1 MSDRADSSPT
11 EAEPPD
17 AEGSTGTA
25 GDRDTTA
32 DRGASAKPLD
42 PDDVDRDAAARG
54 QLYSLLARGFRHP
67 DETLHAAA
75 ADGSLAA
82 AIDDLAAAVDL
93 ALDPPAPGT
102 DDDFE
107 TLCARYNDLFVVGFA
122 TYEDRTDGSLAS
134 EGPPVPL
141 YETTYRPEASWG
153 DVNLDIA
160 RAYDYFGLAVDQDDR
175 DNHDALPLQL
185 EFAGYL
191 ARREALGERGAAAA
205 RLDLLD
211 RHLSYVAA
219 GVCTRLAE
227 ETGTGLYGD
236 LADLLA
242 ALVQAEQADLG
253 GRREAGEFDDAGEV
267 DEAGEFD
274 EAGEIDD
281 EGDATVGDAP

>member
-1 MSDRADSSPT
+1 MSDRADSPPT
-11 EAEPPD
+11 ETDPQDPD
-17 AEGSTGTA
+17 RSTGPA
-25 GDRDTTA
+25 GGGDPA
-32 DRGASAKPLD
+32 DRGTPAELLD

-54 QLYSLLARGFRHP
+54 RLYSLLARGFRHP

-75 ADGSLAA
+75 VDGSLAA
-82 AIDDLAAAVDL
+82 AVDDLADTVDL

-107 TLCARYNDLFVVGFA
+107 TLCARYNDLFVVGYA

-141 YETTYRPEASWG
+141 YETTYRPEASWA
-153 DVNLDIA
+153 DVNLDLA
-160 RAYDYFGLAVDQDDR
+160 RAYDYFGLEVDQADR

-185 EFAGYL
+185 EFAAYL
-191 ARREALGERGAAAA
+191 ARREALGEGGGAAA

-219 GVCTRLAE
+219 GVCNGLADE
-227 ETGTGLYGD
+227 SGTGLYGD
-236 LADLLA
+236 LGDLLA

-253 GRREAGEFDDAGEV
+253 ERSEAGAFDDT
-267 DEAGEFD
+267 
-274 EAGEIDD
+274 
-281 EGDATVGDAP
+281 GDAGDVEDAGDAEDAEHGDPS